1 MNGLTQ
7 GKIALICS
15 AFILFSGWSAMIV
28 IYYLIAPF
36 SKLLFLIP
44 LISSTL
50 LYLAIIVLTE
60 YFILRK
66 VKILYRTVSSI
77 GKIKSKQSLQ
87 DPELF
92 EKLRLQVQQ
101 YADQKSIEIDRLKE
115 NESFRKEFIGNVS
128 HELKTPLFSIQ
139 GFTEIL
145 LHEDLTEDDRQKYLQ
160 KISRNTERLTTIVE
174 ELLTITRAE
183 NNQLSLKKEKFL
195 IYELTLEAIQALEE
209 QAKKKKIK
217 IEIKDSSHIHYTVH
231 ADRFRIS
238 QVLLNLIENAI
249 FYSPDKTKIDI
260 RFFDLEKKIMV
271 EIEDDGRGIGEAHLS
286 RIFERFYR
294 VDEDRSRHSGGSG
307 LGLSIVKNILEAHGQ
322 TISVDSKVGK
332 GTIFRF
338 TLDK

>member
-7 GKIALICS
+7 GKIAIICS
-15 AFILFSGWSAMIV
+15 SLILFLGWGAMLF
-28 IYYLIAPF
+28 IYYLLGPF
-36 SKLLFLIP
+36 AKLLFLIP
-44 LISSTL
+44 LVSSIL
-50 LYLAIIVLTE
+50 LYLTVMVLTE

-66 VKILYRTVSSI
+66 VRILYRTVSSI
-77 GKIKSKQSLQ
+77 GKIKAKQSLQ

-115 NESFRKEFIGNVS
+115 NEIFRKEFMGNVS

-145 LHEDLTEDDRQKYLQ
+145 LTEDLAEENRQKYLQ
-160 KISRNTERLTTIVE
+160 KIARNTERLTTIVE

-183 NNQLSLKKEKFL
+183 NNQLYLKKEKFL
-195 IYELTLEAIQALEE
+195 VYELTLEAIQNLEE

-217 IEIKDSSHIHYTVH
+217 IEIKDSSHIHYSVH

-249 FYSPDKTKIDI
+249 FYNPDKTKIDI
-260 RFFDLEKKIMV
+260 RFFDLEKKVMI
-271 EIEDDGRGIGEAHLS
+271 EIEDDGKGIADQHLP

-294 VDEDRSRHSGGSG
+294 VDEDRSRYSGGSG

-322 TISVDSKVGK
+322 TITAESVLGR